1 MPRITRRTAIKSAL
15 AAGAAAGAS
24 SLGFPAIAAK
34 TPIKIGA
41 VQPFSGG
48 LELYGGQAKL
58 GLDLAAKEINEAG
71 GIMGS
76 PVEIVYEDNKTDPK
90 ASVERSNKLIQ
101 GDEVIA
107 VSGRMR
113 ATRWRPPS
121 NATRHRCCTP
131 PITKAALAGA
141 MSSASTPCPT
151 RSWRSCCRI

>member
-107 VSGRMR
+107 VSG
-113 ATRWRPPS
+113 PS